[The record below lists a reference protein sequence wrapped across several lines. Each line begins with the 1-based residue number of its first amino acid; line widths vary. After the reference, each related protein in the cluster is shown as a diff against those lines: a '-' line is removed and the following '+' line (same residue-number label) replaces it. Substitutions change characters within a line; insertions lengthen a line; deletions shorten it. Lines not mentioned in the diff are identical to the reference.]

1 MSLSV
6 GIVGLPNTGK
16 STLFN
21 ALLGREVADTAPYPF
36 CTVEPNVGVVEV
48 PDERLE
54 KLGEVIKP
62 EKKIPAPVNFVDLA
76 GLVKGAH
83 KGEGLGNEFLSRI
96 REVDVVLHLVRA
108 FDAPEVD
115 RAGSVDPETDIK
127 TVNTE
132 LILKDLET
140 VEKRYKDTKIQG
152 HKEVLEKVRKVLDG
166 GKFASEANLT
176 EEELAEIKDLNL
188 LTLKPQLVVINVG
201 EDLISSEVATFRSR
215 SRNRRLKSATS
226 KRTDAISI
234 CAKVEEELSEF
245 TPRERKEYLSETG
258 ISELSLDRVIKECH
272 RLLDLVTFYTIKGG
286 KIVQAWPIKRGS
298 SVIEAAGLVHSDF
311 ARNFIRA
318 EVIPASELL
327 EVGSWLGAK
336 EKGLVEVRG
345 RDYVVCNGDV
355 VEFKI

>member
-6 GIVGLPNTGK
+6 GIVGLPNAGK

-21 ALLGREVADTAPYPF
+21 ALLGRQVANTALYPF

-54 KLGEVIKP
+54 KLAEVLKP
-62 EKKIPAPVNFVDLA
+62 EEKIPAVIKFVDLA

-96 REVDVVLHLVRA
+96 REVDVILHLVRA

-115 RAGSVDPETDIK
+115 RAGSVDPETDIE

-140 VEKRYKDTKIQG
+140 VQKVQSLKLKVQSPEKYNI
-152 HKEVLEKVRKVLDG
+152 LEKVRRVLEG
-166 GKFASEANLT
+166 GEFASEAGLSD
-176 EEELAEIKDLNL
+176 EEVLEIKDLNL
-188 LTLKPQLVVINVG
+188 LTLKPMLVVMNVG
-201 EDLISSEVATFRSR
+201 EETPPRKTSEVEELAGQ
-215 SRNRRLKSATS
+215 
-226 KRTDAISI
+226 DAISI
-234 CAKVEEELSEF
+234 CAKLEEELSEF
-245 TPRERKEYLSETG
+245 TPEEKKEYLSETG
-258 ISELSLDRVIKECH
+258 ISESSLDRVIKQSFS
-272 RLLDLVTFYTIKGG
+272 LLDLVTFYTIKGG
-286 KIVQAWPIKRGS
+286 KIVQAWPIKKGS

-318 EVIPASELL
+318 EVIRVSELL
-327 EVGSWLGAK
+327 EVSSWLQAK
-336 EKGLVEVRG
+336 EKGVVDVRG
-345 RDYVVCNGDV
+345 RDYLVKNGDV
-355 VEFKI
+355 IEFKI